1 MTEIYYLRLFF
12 LEFSPTKIDIS
23 SMSLFKLISHTL
35 SRSLIFGCIT
45 VGLIEV
51 AAAEPIHAISHQLKD
66 ITKINNSD
74 SYRTKPFIVVSSPIA
89 QAIAIKKVEII
100 GSTIL
105 SKEDLDPISKTL
117 EGKQVTSE
125 QIQKAAQ
132 SITQIYADRGY
143 ITSQAVVDPQKIVD
157 GVVTI
162 QVIEGKVEK
171 IEIQGLTNTNPD
183 YVRSRVGLGV
193 GIPLNATKLEDQLR
207 LLRADPIFRNVEA
220 SLKAGSQPDSSI
232 LVVKVE
238 EANQFGGFAS
248 IDNYSPPAVGSERYG
263 GGLTFRNLSGNGDIF
278 TASYYGTTTRGSNQ
292 YDLSY
297 SLPLNPMNGTL
308 SLRYSPSNYR
318 ITQAPFDTL
327 NIRGNNN
334 LFDISF
340 RQPIIRSSV
349 EELALSLGYAYQQGQ
364 TFAFNDLAIPF
375 GIGPEPDGTSRT
387 SVIRFGQD
395 YTLRDLFGAWSL
407 RSQFNLG
414 TGLFGSTNVTTPSA
428 SFFSWLGQVQRVQ
441 SLGTDSLL
449 IGSLDLQLSANP
461 LLSSQ
466 QFTIGGGQSL
476 RGYRQNARTGD
487 NGIRFSLENRI
498 VTLRN
503 ELGASL
509 LQVIPF
515 LDAGAVWNH
524 PNNPNPL
531 PSQNFLAGG
540 GLGLLFTPI
549 ERLNLRL
556 DYAIPFVNLSDR
568 GTNLQE
574 SSFYFSL
581 GYQF

>member
-1 MTEIYYLRLFF
+1 MNSFT
-12 LEFSPTKIDIS
+12 
-23 SMSLFKLISHTL
+23 LISHNL
-35 SRSLIFGCIT
+35 SRSLIFSCI
-45 VGLIEV
+45 VSVSIES
-51 AAAEPIHAISHQLKD
+51 AAAKPIDGSSINTSLQPLNS
-66 ITKINNSD
+66 ITRIDNSNR
-74 SYRTKPFIVVSSPIA
+74 SSAQPFILVPSQIA

-105 SKEDLDPISKTL
+105 DKADLEGIIQTL
-117 EGKQVTSE
+117 EGKQVTPE

-143 ITSQAVVDPQKIVD
+143 ITSQAVVDPQKTVD
-157 GVVTI
+157 GIVTI

-171 IEIQGLTNTNPD
+171 IEIQGLVNTNPD
-183 YVRSRVGLGV
+183 YVRSRVALGV
-193 GIPLNATKLEDQLR
+193 GIPLNAAKLEDQLR

-220 SLKAGSQPDSSI
+220 TLKAGTQNDSSI

-248 IDNYSPPAVGSERYG
+248 IDNFSPPAVGSERYG
-263 GGLTFRNLSGNGDIF
+263 GGLFFRNLSGNGDIL
-278 TASYYGTTTRGSNQ
+278 TASYYGTTTSGSNQ

-318 ITQAPFDTL
+318 ITQAPFDAL

-340 RQPIIRSSV
+340 RQPLIRSSV

-375 GIGPEPDGTSRT
+375 GIGPEADGTSRT

-395 YTLRDLFGAWSL
+395 YTLRDQFGAWAL
-407 RSQFNLG
+407 RSQFSLG
-414 TGLFGSTNVTTPSA
+414 TGLFGSTRVTTPSA
-428 SFFSWLGQVQRVQ
+428 SFFSWLGQIQRVQ

-449 IGSLDLQLSANP
+449 IGSLDLQLSADP

-476 RGYRQNARTGD
+476 RGFRQNARTGD

-498 VTLRN
+498 VALRN
-503 ELGASL
+503 DIGTAF

-515 LDAGAVWNH
+515 LDAGAVWNNS
-524 PNNPNPL
+524 NNPNPL

-540 GLGLLFTPI
+540 GVGLLLTPI

-556 DYAIPFVNLSDR
+556 DYAIPFINLSDR

-574 SSFYFSL
+574 SAFYFSL